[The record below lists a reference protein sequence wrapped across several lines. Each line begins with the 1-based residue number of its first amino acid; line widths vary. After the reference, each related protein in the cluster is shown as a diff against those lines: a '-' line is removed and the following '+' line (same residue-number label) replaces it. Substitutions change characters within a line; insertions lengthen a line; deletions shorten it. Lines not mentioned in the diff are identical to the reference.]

1 MFWIDFSRTGIGA
14 VVMLPVGES
23 FNAVFFADTVL
34 PSVIEDRAL
43 TRPRLRAR
51 DIFLHLDNARHH
63 LTPEKFAELG
73 IRRHP
78 HPPYSPDLAPCDFWL
93 FGYLKNSLEG
103 RSFDNDMAL
112 RAAVTEIL
120 VSREPEV
127 FVRVFNEWKSR
138 LQQCID
144 RGGDYI

>member
-1 MFWIDFSRTGIGA
+1 
-14 VVMLPVGES
+14 
-23 FNAVFFADTVL
+23 
-34 PSVIEDRAL
+34 
-43 TRPRLRAR
+43 
-51 DIFLHLDNARHH
+51 

-73 IRRHP
+73 IRRLP

-103 RSFDNDMAL
+103 RFFDDDMAL

-120 VSREPEV
+120 VSIEPEV
-127 FVRVFNEWKSR
+127 FVSVFNEWKSQ

-144 RGGDYI
+144 RGGDEI